1 MEKETEERIIA
12 LETKLAYM
20 EDFVNQLQEVSVEQG
35 KTVELLRTENKM
47 MSQKI
52 RDLSDAIEGMFQIGS
67 HRIISHLAVA
77 YSSIVINSAYSLRT
91 VFSFAVRMCSLSA

>member
-1 MEKETEERIIA
+1 MDKETEEHIIA

-35 KTVELLRTENKM
+35 KTIELLRTENKM

-52 RDLSDAIEGMFQIGS
+52 RDLSDALEGDIPNRKPP
-67 HRIISHLAVA
+67 H
-77 YSSIVINSAYSLRT
+77 Y
-91 VFSFAVRMCSLSA
+91 

>member
-1 MEKETEERIIA
+1 MDKETEERIIA

-35 KTVELLRTENKM
+35 KTIELLRTENKM

-52 RDLSDAIEGMFQIGS
+52 RDLSDAIEGDVPNRKPP
-67 HRIISHLAVA
+67 H
-77 YSSIVINSAYSLRT
+77 Y
-91 VFSFAVRMCSLSA
+91 

>member
-52 RDLSDAIEGMFQIGS
+52 RDLSDAIEGEVPNRKPP
-67 HRIISHLAVA
+67 H
-77 YSSIVINSAYSLRT
+77 Y
-91 VFSFAVRMCSLSA
+91 

>member
-1 MEKETEERIIA
+1 MDKETEERIIA

-52 RDLSDAIEGMFQIGS
+52 RDLSDAIEGEVPNRKPP
-67 HRIISHLAVA
+67 H
-77 YSSIVINSAYSLRT
+77 Y
-91 VFSFAVRMCSLSA
+91 